1 MLHHWKTALI
11 TACVGVLMTGGWFA
25 TDAAFGQYV
34 GDKVDAKIGSRVGTL
49 ESKLDQLDDR
59 QRLSVAAQAATQ
71 RDIKGLERSIEE
83 TNRNVRAMMRMMQ
96 ADR

>member
-1 MLHHWKTALI
+1 MRFWPHIAAPLGVAFVGAL
-11 TACVGVLMTGGWFA
+11 WFA
-25 TDAAFGQYV
+25 GDAAMGQYI